1 MLILLGKSCSGK
13 STIQRELINL
23 GMEPILEYTTR
34 PKRVGEVNGEQ
45 YHFVTDRDFKRLK
58 RIGYFAVNVS
68 YKVLN
73 GERWSYGIAKEDL
86 SDNKVIITNPLS
98 LGTLKNLTG
107 IHPIVFYIDVNEN
120 VAWDRLLKRK
130 GNIYEAQRRIIS
142 DRNDFKDIE
151 QHVDFVFANNG
162 VTPPVLLA
170 DIIKDTYKK
179 HIKNLKKN
187 NGGIV

>member
-23 GMEPILEYTTR
+23 GMKPILEYTTR
-34 PKRVGEVNGEQ
+34 PKRTGEADGEQ
-45 YHFVTDRDFKRLK
+45 YHFIMERDFRELK
-58 RIGYFAVNVS
+58 RNGYFAVNVS
-68 YKVLN
+68 YKVWM
-73 GERWSYGIAKEDL
+73 GEDFF
-86 SDNKVIITNPLS
+86 DNKVIITNPLV

-130 GNIYEAQRRIIS
+130 DNIYEAQRRIIS

-151 QHVDFVFANNG
+151 QQVDFVFANNG
-162 VTPPVLLA
+162 VTSPVLLA
-170 DIIKDTYKK
+170 DMIKDTYKK
-179 HIKNLKKN
+179 HIEKLKNE
-187 NGGIV
+187 

>member
-23 GMEPILEYTTR
+23 GMKPILEYTTR
-34 PKRVGEVNGEQ
+34 PKRTGEVDGEQ
-45 YHFVTDRDFKRLK
+45 YHFITERDFRELK
-58 RIGYFAVNVS
+58 RNGYFSVNVS
-68 YKVLN
+68 YKVSN
-73 GERWSYGIAKEDL
+73 GERWNYGIAKEDL
-86 SDNKVIITNPLS
+86 SDNKVIITNPLV
-98 LGTLKNLTG
+98 LGTIKNLTG
-107 IHPIVFYIDVNEN
+107 IHPVVFYIDVNEN

-130 GNIYEAQRRIIS
+130 DNIYEAQRRIIS
-142 DRNDFKDIE
+142 DREDFKDIE

-170 DIIKDTYKK
+170 DMIKDTYKK
-179 HIKNLKKN
+179 YIKKLKKN

>member
-23 GMEPILEYTTR
+23 GMKPILEYTTR
-34 PKRVGEVNGEQ
+34 PKRTGEADGEQ
-45 YHFVTDRDFKRLK
+45 YHFIMERDFRELK
-58 RIGYFAVNVS
+58 RNGYFAVNVS

-73 GERWSYGIAKEDL
+73 GERWNYGVAKEDL
-86 SDNKVIITNPLS
+86 SDNKVIITNPLV

-120 VAWDRLLKRK
+120 VAWERLLKRK
-130 GNIYEAQRRIIS
+130 DNIYEAQRRIIS

-151 QHVDFVFANNG
+151 QQVDFVFANNG
-162 VTPPVLLA
+162 VTSPVLLA
-170 DIIKDTYKK
+170 DMIKDTYKK
-179 HIKNLKKN
+179 HIEKLKNE
-187 NGGIV
+187 